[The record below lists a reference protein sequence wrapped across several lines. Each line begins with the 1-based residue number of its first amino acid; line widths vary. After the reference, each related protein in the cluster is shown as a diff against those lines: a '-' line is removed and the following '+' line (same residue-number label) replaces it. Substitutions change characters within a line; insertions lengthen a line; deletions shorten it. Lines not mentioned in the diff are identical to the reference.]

1 MVFKRCLKIAPRL
14 SGSPMGVPLVP
25 ATELRAEEHLLA
37 AETAKS
43 VGYAVACSSYFWCTG
58 KRCLMSV
65 PGGKS
70 TDESDRGILHF
81 LPCSSMVLASI

>member
-25 ATELRAEEHLLA
+25 ATELRAEEHLLT

-43 VGYAVACSSYFWCTG
+43 VALC
-58 KRCLMSV
+58 
-65 PGGKS
+65 GGLLFVLFVYR
-70 TDESDRGILHF
+70 EEAFNIGARGE
-81 LPCSSMVLASI
+81 VYR

>member
-37 AETAKS
+37 AKTAKS
-43 VGYAVACSSYFWCTG
+43 LFGFFFDFDKEGFV
-58 KRCLMSV
+58 
-65 PGGKS
+65 
-70 TDESDRGILHF
+70 LHD
-81 LPCSSMVLASI
+81 

>member
-43 VGYAVACSSYFWCTG
+43 LFGFFFDFDKEGFV
-58 KRCLMSV
+58 
-65 PGGKS
+65 
-70 TDESDRGILHF
+70 LHD
-81 LPCSSMVLASI
+81 

>member
-1 MVFKRCLKIAPRL
+1 MMFKRCLKIAPRL

-43 VGYAVACSSYFWCTG
+43 LFGFFFDFDKEGFV
-58 KRCLMSV
+58 
-65 PGGKS
+65 
-70 TDESDRGILHF
+70 LHD
-81 LPCSSMVLASI
+81 

>member
-25 ATELRAEEHLLA
+25 ATELRAEEHLLT

-43 VGYAVACSSYFWCTG
+43 VVLC
-58 KRCLMSV
+58 
-65 PGGKS
+65 GGLLFVLFVYR
-70 TDESDRGILHF
+70 EEAFNIGARGE
-81 LPCSSMVLASI
+81 VYR